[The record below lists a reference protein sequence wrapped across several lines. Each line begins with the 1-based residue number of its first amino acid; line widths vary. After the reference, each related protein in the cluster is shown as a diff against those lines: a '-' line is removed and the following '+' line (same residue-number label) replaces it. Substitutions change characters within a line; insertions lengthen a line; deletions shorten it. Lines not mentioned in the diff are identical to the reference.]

1 MSKEEKRRAKAVT
14 CFKRNPQSEPCP
26 KQESECS
33 QVKKVK
39 KDSVTQEKS
48 KKKKNSLKGHGGN
61 KKPEQPV
68 VVESTLAVP
77 LGDSLGLV
85 AAAVAVM
92 PAAAAAPAEGE

>member
-1 MSKEEKRRAKAVT
+1 MFSGKESEKRLCDTRKKQKA
-14 CFKRNPQSEPCP
+14 
-26 KQESECS
+26 
-33 QVKKVK
+33 
-39 KDSVTQEKS
+39 
-48 KKKKNSLKGHGGN
+48 KKKNSLKGHGGN